1 MLPITKA
8 TPKELLPIGR
18 KPLIQYAIEEIVA
31 SGIRE
36 IILVTAPG
44 RNQIQGYFQKDAVLE
59 SLLEKRGRHDEAEMI
74 RSLSQSADIQ
84 VAQQDQPLG
93 LGHAVS
99 CARQQVGDE
108 PFALVLPDA
117 FIVARRPCLR
127 QLLDR
132 YELTAGSYIATREV
146 EPFEFARFGILDVSA
161 VDRSKDNLLRQRVHG
176 LVEKPAPEVAP
187 SRFGVF
193 GRYLLEPKIFDY
205 IASAG
210 PELGHEIQLTDAL
223 AAYCRDFPVFA
234 VCFEGEHFDVGNEL
248 GLLQASV
255 RMGLNN
261 PAIGEEFRTSLRE
274 MISATASTATEL
286 VRQS

>member
-8 TPKELLPIGR
+8 TPKELLPIGK

-44 RNQIQGYFQKDAVLE
+44 RNLIQEYFQRDIPLE
-59 SLLEKRGRHDEAEMI
+59 NLLEERGRHDEAEVI
-74 RSLSQSADIQ
+74 RSLSQCADIR
-84 VAQQDQPLG
+84 VVQQDQPLG
-93 LGHAVS
+93 LGHAVN

-117 FIVARRPCLR
+117 FIVAQRPCLR
-127 QLLDR
+127 QLLDC
-132 YELTAGSYIATREV
+132 YEHTAGSYIATREV
-146 EPFEFARFGILDVSA
+146 EPFEFARFGILEVSPLDA
-161 VDRSKDNLLRQRVHG
+161 SEDSHLRQRVHG
-176 LVEKPAPEVAP
+176 LVEKPAPEMAP

-193 GRYLLEPKIFDY
+193 GRYLLEPGIFGY
-205 IASAG
+205 IASAR
-210 PELGHEIQLTDAL
+210 PEKGHEIQLTDAL
-223 AAYCRDFPVFA
+223 AAYCRDFPMYA

-261 PAIGEEFRTSLRE
+261 PAIAEEFRTSLNM
-274 MISATASTATEL
+274 MISIPASAAT
-286 VRQS
+286 